1 MAKKQKEQSYS
12 VIESEAITPYKIY
25 VEESQYTVVQ
35 PEKTYEKTWG
45 YFSTLEGALRKIT
58 KLKTLEQK
66 EFTLESYITRY
77 EEVQA
82 RLLKEVR
89 GI

>member
-1 MAKKQKEQSYS
+1 MTKKPKEQSYS
-12 VIESEAITPYKIY
+12 VIQSEAIAPYKIY

-35 PEKTYEKTWG
+35 PEKSYEKTHG

-58 KLKTLEQK
+58 KLKTIEQK
-66 EFTLESYITRY
+66 EFTLHGYITRY
-77 EEVQA
+77 EQIQE
-82 RLLKEVR
+82 RLLKEVQ